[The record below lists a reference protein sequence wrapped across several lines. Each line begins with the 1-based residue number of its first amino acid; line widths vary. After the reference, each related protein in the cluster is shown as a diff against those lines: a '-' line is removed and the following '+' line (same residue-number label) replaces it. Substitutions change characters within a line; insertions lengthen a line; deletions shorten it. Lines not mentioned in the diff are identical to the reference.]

1 VKSGE
6 FFLMKKKLS
15 YLMIAISTIS
25 ISSGAEVHASVAEAK
40 STKAEQV
47 VVEKS
52 LEDILKEKI
61 IDLDLE
67 KTDIRDILKY
77 ISEET
82 KTNICLYER
91 KGKKEE
97 EKAKYLI
104 TIHLRDIS
112 AFKAVEIIARLKGL
126 SYYIKKNVMWVGKSE
141 ELKDLM
147 EIVTRVY
154 SPKYGDV
161 KGFKRVIEGLL
172 SEKGRIA
179 VAKQRGIMIVTD
191 REDIIKTIDKIYER
205 F

>member
-1 VKSGE
+1 
-6 FFLMKKKLS
+6 
-15 YLMIAISTIS
+15 MIAISTIS
-25 ISSGAEVHASVAEAK
+25 ISSGAEVYASVAEAK
-40 STKAEQV
+40 NTKAEEV
-47 VVEKS
+47 VVKKS
-52 LEDILKEKI
+52 LEDILKKQI

-82 KTNICLYER
+82 KTTIYLYER
-91 KGKKEE
+91 KEKKEEKKEE

-154 SPKYGDV
+154 SPRYGDV

-172 SEKGRIA
+172 SEKARIA
-179 VAKQRGIMIVTD
+179 VDKQRGILIVTD
-191 REDIIKTIDKIYER
+191 REDIIKTIDQIYKR

>member
-1 VKSGE
+1 
-6 FFLMKKKLS
+6 
-15 YLMIAISTIS
+15 MIAISTIS
-25 ISSGAEVHASVAEAK
+25 ISSGAEVYASVAEAK
-40 STKAEQV
+40 NTKAEQIV
-47 VVEKS
+47 VKKS
-52 LEDILKEKI
+52 LEDILKEQI

-82 KTNICLYER
+82 KTNIYLYER
-91 KGKKEE
+91 KEKKEE

-112 AFKAVEIIARLKGL
+112 AFKAIEIIARLKGL

-154 SPKYGDV
+154 SPRYGNV

-179 VAKQRGIMIVTD
+179 VDKQRGILIVTD
-191 REDIIKTIDKIYER
+191 REDIIKTIDQIYKR